1 MWFEL
6 VDQNSA
12 DTEPVNAT
20 TKWKLT
26 TFDNDEANGWERH
39 KALCL
44 AQLKQVEDALA
55 ETIKEAAALQKQH
68 DQLVFDMGPA
78 VGGTLKFVDLAGAD
92 NEGRD
97 SVGAVNREEQLELAD
112 VNKSMLALKDCLRA
126 IAGVPGAP
134 KKPPFRNSN
143 LTRLLQDSLAPTDG
157 MTSRKNPTS
166 HTVLLTCVSPADA
179 MEKKTVASLRTGQI
193 FVKDTSKR
201 AVGTPKAKNRK
212 KK

>member
-26 TFDNDEANGWERH
+26 RFEDERGSEGWERH

-55 ETIKEAAALQKQH
+55 ETIKEVALLQKQH
-68 DQLVFDMGPA
+68 DQLIFDMGPA

-143 LTRLLQDSLAPTDG
+143 LTRLLQDSLAPDS
-157 MTSRKNPTS
+157 MTSRK
-166 HTVLLTCVSPADA
+166 V
-179 MEKKTVASLRTGQI
+179 KKAHPRPRPRPRPPPRPRPHPRPHL
-193 FVKDTSKR
+193 
-201 AVGTPKAKNRK
+201 
-212 KK
+212 